1 VSGRPATLDDLPG
14 RYAEYLER
22 LTQEVGDLEVGEFAN
37 YSGRLIH
44 KLSFEEFTQAY
55 TEYTELL
62 ERYRESLE
70 RGDTVDDLVLKLLR
84 EQFANLVLPPPAL

>member
-1 VSGRPATLDDLPG
+1 MIGRPAAQDDLPG
-14 RYAEYLER
+14 RYTEYLER
-22 LTQEVGDLEVGEFAN
+22 LTQEVGSLEVGEFAN

-55 TEYTELL
+55 TEYAELL
-62 ERYRESLE
+62 EQYRESLE

-84 EQFANLVLPPPAL
+84 EQFATLVLPPPRL

>member
-1 VSGRPATLDDLPG
+1 MIRPAVSLDDLPG

-22 LTQEVGDLEVGEFAN
+22 LTQEVGDLEVGAFAK
-37 YSGRLIH
+37 YAGRLVH
-44 KLSFEEFTQAY
+44 KLSFAEFTATY

-62 ERYRESLE
+62 ARYHESLE

-84 EQFANLVLPPPAL
+84 EQSTNLAMPAPPL

>member
-1 VSGRPATLDDLPG
+1 VIRRAVSLDDLPG

-22 LTQEVGDLEVGEFAN
+22 LTQEVGDLEVGEFAK
-37 YSGRLIH
+37 YAGRLIH
-44 KLSFEEFTQAY
+44 KLSFPEFTATY

-62 ERYRESLE
+62 ARYHESLE

-84 EQFANLVLPPPAL
+84 EQSTNLAMPTPPL

>member
-1 VSGRPATLDDLPG
+1 VTLDDLPG
-14 RYAEYLER
+14 RYTEYLER
-22 LTQEVGDLEVGEFAN
+22 LTQEVGNLELGEFAN
-37 YSGRLIH
+37 YAGRLIY

-62 ERYRESLE
+62 ARYRESLE

>member
-1 VSGRPATLDDLPG
+1 VIGRPPTRDDLPG
-14 RYAEYLER
+14 RYSEYLGR

-44 KLSFEEFTQAY
+44 KLSFEEFTEAY
-55 TEYTELL
+55 TEYTELY

>member
-1 VSGRPATLDDLPG
+1 VIRPAVSLDDLPG

-22 LTQEVGDLEVGEFAN
+22 LTQEVGELEVGAFAK
-37 YSGRLIH
+37 YAGRLIY
-44 KLSFEEFTQAY
+44 KLSFPEFTATY

-62 ERYRESLE
+62 ARYHESLE

-84 EQFANLVLPPPAL
+84 EQSTNLAMPAPLL

>member
-1 VSGRPATLDDLPG
+1 VIQPALTLDDLPG

-22 LTQEVGDLEVGEFAN
+22 LTQEVGDIEVGEFAK
-37 YSGRLIH
+37 YAGRLIH
-44 KLSFEEFTQAY
+44 KMSFPEFTSTY

-62 ERYRESLE
+62 ARYHESLE

-84 EQFANLVLPPPAL
+84 EQSTNLAMPTPAL

>member
-1 VSGRPATLDDLPG
+1 M
-14 RYAEYLER
+14 
-22 LTQEVGDLEVGEFAN
+22 
-37 YSGRLIH
+37 IH

-84 EQFANLVLPPPAL
+84 EQFATLVLPPPAL